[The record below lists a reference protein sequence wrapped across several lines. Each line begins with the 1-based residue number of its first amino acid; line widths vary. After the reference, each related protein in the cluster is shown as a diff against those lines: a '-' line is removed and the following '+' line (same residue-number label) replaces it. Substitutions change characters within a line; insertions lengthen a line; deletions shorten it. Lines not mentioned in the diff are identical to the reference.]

1 MDIHPTNPDYGVLA
15 SMNYL
20 RNDNSGLL
28 IFIKLFLRRVSS
40 SIFIPLGLRI
50 RILIV
55 RGIM

>member
-1 MDIHPTNPDYGVLA
+1 MK
-15 SMNYL
+15 YL

-40 SIFIPLGLRI
+40 SIFIPLWLRI
-50 RILIV
+50 QILIV